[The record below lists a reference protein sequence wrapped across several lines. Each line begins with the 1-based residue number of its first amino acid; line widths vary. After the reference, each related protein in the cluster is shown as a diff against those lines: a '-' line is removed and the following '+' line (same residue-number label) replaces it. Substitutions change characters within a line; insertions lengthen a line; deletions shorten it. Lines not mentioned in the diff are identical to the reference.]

1 MTKIEPT
8 SGYLVVDHHEALP
21 DPEED
26 ASAGPALSGVGG
38 AAAALEGG
46 DGGLAAVAVAADDGP
61 AHQAQSWGLAL
72 PRQVVGAPE
81 VARHVHQVLV
91 ITGQRDQ
98 AKLVVNLNNT

>member
-1 MTKIEPT
+1 MTKREPT

-46 DGGLAAVAVAADDGP
+46 DGGLAAVAVAADHRP
-61 AHQAQSWGLAL
+61 AHQAHHRGLAL
-72 PRQVVGAPE
+72 PRHGVPAREVG
-81 VARHVHQVLV
+81 RQVHQVRV
-91 ITGQRDQ
+91 VPGQWDQ
-98 AKLVVNLNNT
+98 AKLVVHLNIM